1 MTVNGA
7 VIPVLAMYIVA
18 AEEQGVDQPKLKG
31 TFQNDIL
38 KEVMVRNTYIYPL
51 EATMK
56 ILGTFSRKQ
65 PSTCPS

>member
-18 AEEQGVDQPKLKG
+18 AEEQGVDQSKLTG
-31 TFQNDIL
+31 TFQNNIL
-38 KEVMVRNTYIYPL
+38 KEVMLRNTYIYPP

-56 ILGTFSRKQ
+56 IFGDIFA
-65 PSTCPS
+65 

>member
-1 MTVNGA
+1 MTVNGV

-18 AEEQGVDQPKLKG
+18 AEEQGVDQSKLTG

-38 KEVMVRNTYIYPL
+38 KKVMVRNTYIYPP

-56 ILGTFSRKQ
+56 IFGDFFA
-65 PSTCPS
+65 